1 MKLTKE
7 SKRELKKLNSEDLLN
22 FAIRN
27 HFKQDGQFC
36 RAEET
41 ILRSF
46 IKQASKIDNSDY
58 DEFDL
63 LNTLSHRLRLM
74 CEKD

>member
-7 SKRELKKLNSEDLLN
+7 LKRELKKLNSEDLLN

-27 HFKQDGQFC
+27 HFKQDGQFY
-36 RAEET
+36 RAEEKI
-41 ILRSF
+41 ILLF

>member
-27 HFKQDGQFC
+27 HFKQDGQFH
-36 RAEET
+36 RAEEKI
-41 ILRSF
+41 ILLF